1 MSRRAAGFSLIE
13 LLVVVSIV
21 AIVILVTIP
30 AFGSIRRQM
39 AVRAASAEL
48 RTIFHFARSR
58 AIARGRN
65 CGLKFVEIGGEW
77 KFALYDDGDRDG
89 VRNDDI
95 RRGIDKLVRAPRSVL
110 PQSRIITIGLLGIPM
125 KDPDGDRLRI
135 DASPVAF
142 NRSAICSFS
151 PMGEATPG
159 TIYLTDQRHN
169 VWAVRVFGS
178 TARVRMLRYDRGAER
193 WLQQ

>member
-1 MSRRAAGFSLIE
+1 MTRRQTGFSLIE
-13 LLVVVSIV
+13 LVAVVSIV
-21 AIVILVTIP
+21 AIIVLISIP
-30 AFGSIRRQM
+30 AFGSMRRQM

-48 RTIFHFARSR
+48 RTIFHLARSR

-65 CGLKFVEIGGEW
+65 CGLKFLQVDGEW
-77 KFALYDDGDRDG
+77 KFALYDDGDGDG

-95 RRGIDKLVRAPRSVL
+95 NRGVDKMARPPRSVF
-110 PQSRIITIGLLGIPM
+110 PQSRIVTIGLLDIPIR
-125 KDPDGDRLRI
+125 DPDGDRMRI

-151 PMGEATPG
+151 PVGEATPG
-159 TIYLTDQRHN
+159 TIYITDQGRN
-169 VWAVRVFGS
+169 LWAVRVLGA
-178 TARVRMLRYDRGAER
+178 TARVRMLRYDGGAQR

>member
-1 MSRRAAGFSLIE
+1 VTRRQAGFSLIE
-13 LLVVVSIV
+13 LLTVVSIIGII
-21 AIVILVTIP
+21 ALVSIP
-30 AFGSIRRQM
+30 AFGSMRRQM

-48 RTIFHFARSR
+48 RTIFHLARSR

-65 CGLKFVEIGGEW
+65 CGLKFLQVDGEW

-95 RRGIDKLVRAPRSVL
+95 NRGVDKLVRPPRSVF
-110 PQSRIITIGLLGIPM
+110 PQSRIVTIGLLDVPIR
-125 KDPDGDRLRI
+125 DPDGDRMRI

-151 PMGEATPG
+151 PVGEATPG
-159 TIYLTDQRHN
+159 TIYITDNGRN
-169 VWAVRVFGS
+169 LWAVRVLGS
-178 TARVRMLRYDRGAER
+178 TARVRMLRYDGGTQR
-193 WLQQ
+193 WRQQ

>member
-1 MSRRAAGFSLIE
+1 MIRRQAGFSLIE
-13 LLVVVSIV
+13 LLTVVSII
-21 AIVILVTIP
+21 AIIALVSIP
-30 AFGSIRRQM
+30 AFGSMRRQM
-39 AVRAASAEL
+39 AVRAASAQL
-48 RTIFHFARSR
+48 RTIFQLARSR

-65 CGLKFVEIGGEW
+65 CGLKFVDVNGEW

-95 RRGIDKLVRAPRSVL
+95 NRGVDTIVRAHQSVF
-110 PQSRIITIGLLGIPM
+110 PQSRIVTIGLLGIPM
-125 KDPDGDRLRI
+125 RDPDGDPLRI

-151 PMGEATPG
+151 AVGEATPG
-159 TIYLTDQRHN
+159 TIYLTDQGRN
-169 VWAVRVFGS
+169 LWAVRVLGA
-178 TARVRMLRYDRGAER
+178 TARVRMLRYDRGAHR

>member
-1 MSRRAAGFSLIE
+1 MTRRQTGFSLIE
-13 LLVVVSIV
+13 LLTAISIV
-21 AIVILVTIP
+21 AIVLLVAIP
-30 AFGSIRRQM
+30 AFGSMRRQM

-48 RTIFHFARSR
+48 RSIFHLARSR

-65 CGLKFVEIGGEW
+65 CGLKFLELDGEW

-95 RRGIDKLVRAPRSVL
+95 NRGVDRIVRAPRSVF
-110 PQSRIITIGLLGIPM
+110 PQSRIVTIGLLGIPM
-125 KDPDGDRLRI
+125 RDPDGDRLRI

-151 PMGEATPG
+151 PVGEATPG
-159 TIYLTDQRHN
+159 TIYLTDQGRN
-169 VWAVRVFGS
+169 LWAVRVLGA

-193 WLQQ
+193 WEQQ